1 MLSVCYSKNSNL
13 DDSGISLPAFPSRT
27 NLKLANVD
35 VTPNLVKKVIANF
48 DSYKASHLDFFS
60 SGVFE
65 KLWSWTSI
73 HTGWTRQYLCLRK
86 LCFSYCLNVLPV
98 VLVYEDFAERS
109 TPKNYRPVGC
119 LSVASKF
126 FEKHVNNRLLYH
138 LTKCGLFSDFQCG
151 FQVFDS

>member
-65 KLWSWTSI
+65 KLWS
-73 HTGWTRQYLCLRK
+73 
-86 LCFSYCLNVLPV
+86 
-98 VLVYEDFAERS
+98 
-109 TPKNYRPVGC
+109 
-119 LSVASKF
+119 
-126 FEKHVNNRLLYH
+126 
-138 LTKCGLFSDFQCG
+138 
-151 FQVFDS
+151 